1 MRKFA
6 MPLLAVAAGLA
17 VSWGLQAADVQ
28 PLWAK
33 LAGLAAVAAVIA
45 LWWRRKAMP

>member
-1 MRKFA
+1 

-17 VSWGLQAADVQ
+17 VSWGLQAVGLA
-28 PLWAK
+28 PLRAK